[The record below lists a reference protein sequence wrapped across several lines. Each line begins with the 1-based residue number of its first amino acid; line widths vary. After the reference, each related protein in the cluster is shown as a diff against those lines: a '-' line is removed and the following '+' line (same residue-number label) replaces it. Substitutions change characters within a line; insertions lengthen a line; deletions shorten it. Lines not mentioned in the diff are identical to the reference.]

1 MEHLGSANPML
12 KRANRLA
19 KSKDIASAFARGR
32 TFFNPFFAI
41 RFLPKPAE
49 KRFTVVVSTKVYK
62 RAVDRNR
69 LKRLVR
75 EYLRKNLPSFKNGS
89 YVIAAKPKI
98 SKLPEKDIV
107 RYFLDAAGRI
117 R

>member
-1 MEHLGSANPML
+1 ML

-32 TFFNPFFAI
+32 TFFNPFFSI
-41 RFLPKPAE
+41 RFLAKPTE
-49 KRFTVVVSTKVYK
+49 KKFTVVVSTKVYK
-62 RAVDRNR
+62 RAVARNR

-75 EYLRKNLPSFKNGS
+75 EYIRKNLEKFRNGS

-98 SKLPEKDIV
+98 SKLPESEIV
-107 RYFLDAAGRI
+107 KQFLDAAARI
-117 R
+117 K

>member
-1 MEHLGSANPML
+1 ML

-19 KSKDIASAFARGR
+19 KSKDIQTAFARGR
-32 TFFNPFFAI
+32 TFFNPFFGI
-41 RFLPKPAE
+41 RFLPKVGE

-62 RAVDRNR
+62 SAVARNR

-75 EYLRKNLPSFKNGS
+75 EYLRKNLGAFKSGS
-89 YVIAAKPKI
+89 YVISVKPRI
-98 SKLPEKDIV
+98 SGLPEKDIV
-107 RYFLDAAGRI
+107 KQFLDAAGRI

>member
-1 MEHLGSANPML
+1 ML
-12 KRANRLA
+12 KRENRLA
-19 KSKDIASAFARGR
+19 KSKDIQTAFARGR
-32 TFFNPFFAI
+32 AFFNPFFSI

-62 RAVDRNR
+62 SAVARNR

-98 SKLPEKDIV
+98 SQLPEKEIIKQFLETARRV
-107 RYFLDAAGRI
+107 R
-117 R
+117 

>member
-1 MEHLGSANPML
+1 ML
-12 KRANRLA
+12 KRTNRLA
-19 KSKDIASAFARGR
+19 KSKDIQTAFARGR
-32 TFFNPFFAI
+32 TFFNPFFSI
-41 RFLPKPAE
+41 RFLPRTGE

-62 RAVDRNR
+62 KAVARNR

-75 EYLRKNLPSFKNGS
+75 EYLRKNLIFFKNGS

-98 SKLPEKDIV
+98 SQLPENETVKQ
-107 RYFLDAAGRI
+107 FLDAAGRI

>member
-1 MEHLGSANPML
+1 ML

-32 TFFNPFFAI
+32 TFFNPFFNV
-41 RFLPKPAE
+41 RFLPTPAE

-62 RAVDRNR
+62 RAVARNR

-75 EYLRKNLPSFKNGS
+75 EYIRKNLEKFRSGSF
-89 YVIAAKPKI
+89 VIAAKPKI
-98 SKLPEKDIV
+98 SKLPENEIV
-107 RYFLDAAGRI
+107 KQFLDAAARI
-117 R
+117 K

>member
-1 MEHLGSANPML
+1 ML

-19 KSKDIASAFARGR
+19 KSKDIQTAFARGR
-32 TFFNPFFAI
+32 TFFNPFFTI
-41 RFLPKPAE
+41 RFLPIPAE

-62 RAVDRNR
+62 RAVTRNR

-75 EYLRKNLPSFKNGS
+75 EYLRKNLSSFKSGS
-89 YVIAAKPKI
+89 YVISAKPKI
-98 SKLPEKDIV
+98 SQLPENEIV
-107 RYFLDAAGRI
+107 KQFLDAAGRT

>member
-1 MEHLGSANPML
+1 ML

-62 RAVDRNR
+62 KAVARNR
-69 LKRLVR
+69 LKRLLR
-75 EYLRKNLPSFKNGS
+75 EHIRKNLAGFRSGS
-89 YVIAAKPKI
+89 YVISAKPKI
-98 SKLPEKDIV
+98 ISLPETEIIPA
-107 RYFLDAAGRI
+107 FLGACNRI
-117 R
+117 K

>member
-1 MEHLGSANPML
+1 ML

-32 TFFNPFFAI
+32 TFFNPFFSI
-41 RFLPKPAE
+41 RFLSRPGE

-62 RAVDRNR
+62 RAVARNR

-75 EYLRKNLPSFKNGS
+75 EYLRKNLEKFKNGS
-89 YVIAAKPKI
+89 YVIAAKPRI
-98 SKLPEKDIV
+98 SKLPESEIV
-107 RYFLDAAGRI
+107 KQFLDAAARI
-117 R
+117 K

>member
-1 MEHLGSANPML
+1 ML

-19 KSKDIASAFARGR
+19 KSKDIQTAFARGR
-32 TFFNPFFAI
+32 TFFNPFFSI

-62 RAVDRNR
+62 RAVARNR

-75 EYLRKNLPSFKNGS
+75 EYLRKNLSSFKSGS

-98 SKLPEKDIV
+98 TGLPEKDIV
-107 RYFLDAAGRI
+107 KQFLDAAQRI
-117 R
+117 K